1 MQVTYL
7 DPNDDAPKIE
17 WQGVTFRAFVPIEL
31 DVTRHAALIQAAR
44 THPHFRVGEE
54 GGAVPR
60 ETTEDAMRAI
70 AAAGTVPAEQPM
82 ERAPYLRDPTPSDI
96 KWVLDYLRRCGI
108 EPGAAV
114 AASGTA
120 TASTIAPGGSVSHS
134 SPPGDKP
141 STRGR
146 TGRFMKAADL
156 PAEPLP
162 EPEADAAPEKPSDAP
177 WST

>member
-17 WQGVTFRAFVPIEL
+17 WQGVTFRALVPIDL
-31 DVTRHAALIQAAR
+31 DETRYAPLIEAAR
-44 THPHFRVGEE
+44 THPHFRVE
-54 GGAVPR
+54 GANGAVPR
-60 ETTEDAMRAI
+60 ETTEGPLPSSAEL
-70 AAAGTVPAEQPM
+70 THQPATYPVHL
-82 ERAPYLRDPTPSDI
+82 ERRDPTPADV

-108 EPGAAV
+108 EPETAV

-120 TASTIAPGGSVSHS
+120 EAGTIAPGGSVSHS

-156 PAEPLP
+156 PSEPLP
-162 EPEADAAPEKPSDAP
+162 EAEAEAPPQPGDRP

>member
-44 THPHFRVGEE
+44 THPHFRVE
-54 GGAVPR
+54 GAADGIVPR
-60 ETTEDAMRAI
+60 ETGISAPVGAE
-70 AAAGTVPAEQPM
+70 PAEQQGP
-82 ERAPYLRDPTPSDI
+82 APYLRDPSAADI

-134 SPPGDKP
+134 SPPGDKQG
-141 STRGR
+141 RGR

>member
-17 WQGVTFRAFVPIEL
+17 WQGVTFRALVPIDL
-31 DVTRHAALIQAAR
+31 DEVRYAPLIQAAR
-44 THPHFRVGEE
+44 THPHFRVEGMPEQGEI
-54 GGAVPR
+54 VPR
-60 ETTEDAMRAI
+60 
-70 AAAGTVPAEQPM
+70 GTIIGAEPAEQQGP
-82 ERAPYLRDPTPSDI
+82 APYLRDPTPSEV
-96 KWVLDYLRRCGI
+96 KWVLHYLRRCGI

-134 SPPGDKP
+134 SPPGDKQG
-141 STRGR
+141 RGR
-146 TGRFMKAADL
+146 AGRFMKAADL
-156 PAEPLP
+156 PAEP
-162 EPEADAAPEKPSDAP
+162 EPATDPQPPEKPSDAP

>member
-7 DPNDDAPKIE
+7 DPEDAAPKIE
-17 WQGVTFRAFVPIEL
+17 WQGVTFRALVPIDL
-31 DVTRHAALIQAAR
+31 DETRYAPLIQAAR
-44 THPHFRVGEE
+44 THPHFRVEGAAEEVTQSGEI
-54 GGAVPR
+54 VPR
-60 ETTEDAMRAI
+60 
-70 AAAGTVPAEQPM
+70 GTIIGAEPAEQQGP
-82 ERAPYLRDPTPSDI
+82 APYLRDPTPSEV
-96 KWVLDYLRRCGI
+96 KWVLHYLRRCGI

-120 TASTIAPGGSVSHS
+120 TAGTIAPGGSVSHS
-134 SPPGDKP
+134 SPPGDKQG
-141 STRGR
+141 RGR

>member
-17 WQGVTFRAFVPIEL
+17 WQGVTFRALVPIDL
-31 DVTRHAALIQAAR
+31 DEVRYAPLIQAAR

-60 ETTEDAMRAI
+60 ETTEGPLPSSAEL
-70 AAAGTVPAEQPM
+70 THQPATYPVHL
-82 ERAPYLRDPTPSDI
+82 ERRDPTPADV

-134 SPPGDKP
+134 SPPGDKQG
-141 STRGR
+141 RGR
-146 TGRFMKAADL
+146 AGRFMKAADL
-156 PAEPLP
+156 PAEP
-162 EPEADAAPEKPSDAP
+162 EPATDPQPPEKPSDAP

>member
-17 WQGVTFRAFVPIEL
+17 WQGVTFRALVPIDL
-31 DVTRHAALIQAAR
+31 DEVRYAPLIQAAS

-60 ETTEDAMRAI
+60 ETTEDAMRA
-70 AAAGTVPAEQPM
+70 GTVPAEQQGP
-82 ERAPYLRDPTPSDI
+82 APYLRDPTPSEV
-96 KWVLDYLRRCGI
+96 KWVLHYLRRCGI
-108 EPGAAV
+108 EPEAAV

-134 SPPGDKP
+134 SPPGDKQG
-141 STRGR
+141 RGR
-146 TGRFMKAADL
+146 AGRFMKAADL

>member
-17 WQGVTFRAFVPIEL
+17 WQGVTFRALVPIDL
-31 DVTRHAALIQAAR
+31 DETRYAPLIQAAR
-44 THPHFRVGEE
+44 THPHFRVE
-54 GGAVPR
+54 GANGAVPR
-60 ETTEDAMRAI
+60 ETTEGPLPSSAEL
-70 AAAGTVPAEQPM
+70 THQPATYPVHL
-82 ERAPYLRDPTPSDI
+82 ERRDPTPADV

-108 EPGAAV
+108 EPETAV

-120 TASTIAPGGSVSHS
+120 EAGTIAPGGSVSHS

-156 PAEPLP
+156 PSEPLP
-162 EPEADAAPEKPSDAP
+162 EAEAEAPPQPGDRP